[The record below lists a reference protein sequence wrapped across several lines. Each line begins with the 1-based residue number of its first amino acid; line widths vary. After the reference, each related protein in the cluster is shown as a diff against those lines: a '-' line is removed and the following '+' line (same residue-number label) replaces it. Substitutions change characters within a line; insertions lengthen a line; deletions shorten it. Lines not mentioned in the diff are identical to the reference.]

1 MFRKATAAKGVDL
14 LKIKNSRRLDLNK
27 KFRVAIVFGSLIAT
41 GVPVAQS
48 QTDESLDLWAPIPEW
63 AYGYDSQPQPG
74 DTPPIPTPG
83 NRALQPGE
91 DAEEL
96 ARLLT
101 LEGSSATFSRQEIRH
116 AQDVIDWFPED
127 YPPMADII
135 KYGPEA
141 LRGGEPD
148 WACGSCH
155 LPNGKGRPS
164 NAPVA
169 GLPAEYMVQQ
179 LRDFRNGLRY
189 SADPRKP
196 NTPNMIRMARAMTEE
211 EMQESAGFWAAVPWT
226 RRYYVMEADLIPEM
240 YLNPQNNMFFTVGTE
255 PTEPLDGR
263 IIETPVDTYQADYL
277 RNPRMGFNVYV
288 PVGSL
293 AKGEELVTTG
303 GAGKTIPCA
312 ICHGHDLM
320 GLGLI
325 PGIAGRA
332 PSYVMR
338 QLYDLKQGTRNGI
351 SAQLMQPTIANL
363 TLDDMT
369 NIAAYLAS
377 IIPPEPGPGGSQ

>member
-1 MFRKATAAKGVDL
+1 M
-14 LKIKNSRRLDLNK
+14 NK
-27 KFRVAIVFGSLIAT
+27 KVSVALTSSFLVAT
-41 GVPVAQS
+41 GVPEAQS
-48 QTDESLDLWAPIPEW
+48 QTDESLSLWAPIPEW
-63 AYGYDSQPQPG
+63 AYGYDTQPEPG
-74 DTPPIPTPG
+74 DRPPIPTPG

-96 ARLLT
+96 SRLLT

-116 AQDVIDWFPED
+116 AQDVIDWFPSD

-135 KYGPEA
+135 KYGPDA
-141 LRGGEPD
+141 LQGGAPD

-169 GLPAEYMVQQ
+169 GKPAAYLVQQ
-179 LRDFRNGLRY
+179 LRDMRDGLRY

-211 EMQESAGFWAAVPWT
+211 EIQESSEFWAAVPWST
-226 RRYYVMEADLIPEM
+226 RRYVVMEADLIPEM
-240 YLNPQNNMFFTVGTE
+240 YLNPDNNMFFTVGTE

-263 IIETPVDTYQADYL
+263 IVETPIDTYQADYL

-288 PVGSL
+288 PVGSI
-293 AKGEELVTTG
+293 AKGKELVLNG
-303 GAGKTIPCA
+303 GDGKTVACA
-312 ICHGHDLM
+312 ICHGQDLM
-320 GLGLI
+320 GLAVI
-325 PGIAGRA
+325 PGIAGRS
-332 PSYVMR
+332 PSYLMR
-338 QLYDLKQGTRNGI
+338 QLYDFKQGTRNGI
-351 SAQLMQPTIANL
+351 AAQLMQPTIANL

-369 NIAAYLAS
+369 SIVAYLAS
-377 IIPPEPGPGGSQ
+377 IDPSTPAPGNSQ

>member
-1 MFRKATAAKGVDL
+1 LKKKTGVAL
-14 LKIKNSRRLDLNK
+14 IYA
-27 KFRVAIVFGSLIAT
+27 FLIAAA
-41 GVPVAQS
+41 VPVAHS
-48 QTDESLDLWAPIPEW
+48 QTDESLDLWAPVPEW

-74 DTPPIPTPG
+74 DTPATPSPG

-91 DAEEL
+91 DPVEL

-101 LEGSSATFSRQEIRH
+101 LSGSSATFSRQDIRH

-127 YPPMADII
+127 YPPMPNII

-141 LRGGEPD
+141 LQGGEPD

-169 GLPAEYMVQQ
+169 GQPAEYLVQQ

-196 NTPNMIRMARAMTEE
+196 NTPNMIRMALAMTEA
-211 EMQESAGFWAAVPWT
+211 EMQESAQFWSSVPWT
-226 RRYYVMEADLIPEM
+226 RRYYVMEAELIPEM
-240 YLNPQNNMFFTVGTE
+240 YLNPSSNMFFTVGTE

-263 IIETPVDTYQADYL
+263 IVETPIDTYQADYL

-293 AKGEELVTTG
+293 ARGEELVTTG
-303 GAGKTIPCA
+303 GDGKTIQCA
-312 ICHGHDLM
+312 ICHGQDLT

-325 PGIAGRA
+325 PGIAGRS
-332 PSYVMR
+332 PSFLMR
-338 QLYDLKQGTRNGI
+338 QMYDLRQGTRNGI
-351 SAQLMQPTIANL
+351 AAQLMKPTVANL

-369 NIAAYLAS
+369 DIVAYLAS
-377 IIPPEPGPGGSQ
+377 IIPPMPEAGD